1 MSNAR
6 LELEAKAIVE
16 HACRLLREAQVYVD
30 RLNVPHIGARLQE
43 VIEQVEELRLS

>member
-6 LELEAKAIVE
+6 LGMEAKAVVD

-43 VIEQVEELRLS
+43 VIDQVEELALP